1 MDQIEEIKSKV
12 DIVELVQEYVPL
24 KRAGRNFKGLCPF
37 HGEKTPSFMVNPEL
51 QIFKCF
57 GCNKGGDAY
66 SFLQLIEGMEFG
78 EALQNLANRVGIKLV
93 SFKPS
98 QTEEIRE
105 KLIHLNTL
113 AADVYHYLLTKHRL
127 GLPALAYVKGRG
139 INDETLAKFNLGYA
153 PATWDT
159 LTTFLV
165 AKKKVPLTEAEQA
178 GLIVP
183 GKKYDRFR
191 DRLMFP
197 INNHRGQT
205 IGFTGRLLPWSTDK
219 MGKYVNTPDTQ
230 IFHKSEI
237 LYGLDTAR
245 SEIKSTGIA
254 VLVEGQM
261 DVLPNW
267 QAGIKNVVAVGG
279 TALTDR
285 QVELLRRLC
294 DTVVLALDA
303 DFAGDAAARRGI
315 EVAEKAGLIIKVVT
329 PLDKYKD
336 PGEWVTAVATGWKL
350 AIDRAIPIYDF
361 YLQSAVKRHG
371 LDIVGKKKI
380 ASELLPLWV
389 KIDDEIIKAHYI
401 QKLAV
406 ALGVGEADVR
416 VQLGKVSN
424 PKSQTTTNDTMTND
438 SMTKSHREVV
448 EEYVVDLA
456 LKGKKV
462 AELSKLSIRT
472 KFWSKVVAQLSRNKD
487 VKKLPAEIKDRVHGL
502 FLTENEYSDK
512 EWQKAKNR
520 LELLE
525 IEEELGQTTNSA
537 RAVKLS
543 RRKGE
548 LTKDK

>member
-1 MDQIEEIKSKV
+1 VDQVEEIKTKV
-12 DIVELVQEYVPL
+12 DIVQLIGEYVPL

-51 QIFKCF
+51 QIWKCF
-57 GCNKGGDAY
+57 GCGKGGDCY
-66 SFLQLIEGMEFG
+66 SFLQQIEGMEFG
-78 EALQNLANRVGIKLV
+78 EALSALATRVGVKLV
-93 SFKPS
+93 SYRPS

-105 KLIHLNTL
+105 RLIHLNSL

-127 GLPALAYVKGRG
+127 GQPTLAYVKGRG
-139 INDETLAKFNLGYA
+139 INDTTLAKFNLGYA
-153 PATWDT
+153 PANWDT

-165 AKKKVPLTEAEQA
+165 GKKKMPLAEVEQA
-178 GLIVP
+178 GLVVS

-219 MGKYVNTPDTQ
+219 MGKYINTPDTQ

-237 LYGLDTAR
+237 LYGLDAAR
-245 SEIKSTGIA
+245 GEIKSCGVAI
-254 VLVEGQM
+254 LVEGQM

-267 QAGIKNVVAVGG
+267 QADIKNVVAVSGS
-279 TALTDR
+279 ALTER
-285 QVELLRRLC
+285 HVELLRRLC

-315 EVAEKAGLIIKVVT
+315 EVAEKAGLIIKVV
-329 PLDKYKD
+329 PPADKYKD
-336 PGEWVTAVATGWKL
+336 PGEWVTADPVGWQQ
-350 AIDRAIPIYDF
+350 AIAQAIPIYDF
-361 YLQSAVKRHG
+361 YLQSAVKRYG
-371 LDIVGKKKI
+371 LDVVGKKKM
-380 ASELLPLWV
+380 ARELLPLWA

-401 QKLAV
+401 QKLART
-406 ALGVGEADVR
+406 LGVDEDAVR
-416 VQLGKVSN
+416 SQLLKTQSSN
-424 PKSQTTTNDTMTND
+424 LKTQNGDQVEDDT
-438 SMTKSHREVV
+438 MTKSHREVV
-448 EEYVVDLA
+448 EEYLVDLA

-462 AELSKLSIRT
+462 TELVKLPIKS
-472 KFWSKVVAQLSRNKD
+472 KFWFKVVEELKKSQDIA
-487 VKKLPAEIKDRVHGL
+487 KLPAEMQDRVQGL

-512 EWQKAKNR
+512 EWRKAKER

-525 IEEELGQTTNSA
+525 IGEDLTASVDPVQ
-537 RAVKLS
+537 AVKLG